1 MKAATLELAVSIEP
15 FEPPSMA
22 TELGDVGNLAQ
33 QEKPRLVSEHDL
45 LLSSWLNRDLPP
57 RDYLLGNV
65 MCTTSRWLVWGETG
79 VGKTLFALD
88 LASAVASG
96 GSFLGW
102 EARGRPACVAYF
114 DGELPA
120 ETFKERL
127 QFIASRYGEDLNLY
141 GYNRDDLHD
150 GEMPP
155 FNTPEGEDWLL
166 RKIDAIHPDL
176 VIFDSVMCLMTG
188 TMSEEES
195 WTPIKPLMRKLSG
208 RRIAQVWLHHTG
220 HDNSRGFGTKTRE
233 WEMDTVVSLT
243 KGDETGETVAL
254 EFKKAR
260 LRTPENHHQ
269 FESRL
274 IRCDQGGWASV
285 GPLRSGKSN
294 RSSEGAHVKRAILE
308 AYDRLA
314 DGMAHQSGFDGK
326 LVRKVSVEAIRDE
339 VKSRGFL
346 DTDEKGHVTSTSRS
360 VYRKAKSDH
369 VAAQTLIEAKGLIW
383 RP

>member
-1 MKAATLELAVSIEP
+1 MRAATLESAVSIEP
-15 FEPPSMA
+15 FEPPSIA
-22 TELGDVGNLAQ
+22 TEIGCIGDLGQ
-33 QEKPRLVSEHDL
+33 REKPRMVRERDL
-45 LLSSWLNRDLPP
+45 LLSSWLKRELPP
-57 RDYLLGNV
+57 RDYLLGSV

-88 LASAVASG
+88 LAAAIASG
-96 GSFLGW
+96 EPFLDW
-102 EARGRPACVAYF
+102 EAGKRPARVAYF

-141 GYNRDDLHD
+141 GYNRDALRD
-150 GEMPP
+150 GEMPA
-155 FNTPEGEDWLL
+155 FNSPEGEAWLW
-166 RKIDAIHPDL
+166 REIDAVHPDL

-188 TMSEEES
+188 AMSEEES
-195 WTPIKPLMRKLSG
+195 WTPIKPLMRKLSK

-220 HDNSRGFGTKTRE
+220 HDTSRGFGTKTRE

-260 LRTPENHHQ
+260 LRTPENHLQ

-274 IRCDQGGWASV
+274 VRCDQDGWACV
-285 GPLRSGKSN
+285 GPLRGGKSN
-294 RSSEGAHVKRAILE
+294 SSSETDNLKRALLE

-314 DGMAHQSGFDGK
+314 DGAAQQSGFDGK
-326 LVRKVSVEAIRDE
+326 PVRKVSAKALRVE

-346 DTDEKGHVTSTSRS
+346 DTDDKGHITSTSRAL
-360 VYRKAKSDH
+360 YRKAKS
-369 VAAQTLIEAKGLIW
+369 ALLTAKTLIEAEGVIW
-383 RP
+383 RL